1 MNGLNEKEN
10 VLYVVNKIYILLYM
24 NNSSVLILSLIAF
37 MLVAYY
43 FYFTFFNTIYN
54 QKIHPLIDSFHRK
67 RVVEKQVVWTYIEDP
82 IFFDQDYHIQ
92 LLNRNK
98 NVPMFI
104 KLCLQ
109 ILDKKINKELNSLI
123 VVSPANIDHYLPDFP
138 IKMDAESK
146 YPIKFRVD
154 LLAACLLEK
163 YGGLFVSPGTVVMQN
178 VDEIMYNIKFKYDLI
193 TFGGSIRNMNSCNN
207 AYNPGNYIIGSK
219 KDNPVIS
226 YYKESL
232 IENIKRQSFTDKLV
246 SEDLLSYS
254 LQRIKPEKY
263 FHFNCEY
270 TGNVDNQNHVIGLNS
285 YFGYEPIEFKNK
297 DNLIFI
303 SLPYDEILY
312 NREYY
317 WVNNLSE
324 KQFVE
329 ANTNI
334 TEIISK
340 EIYKK

>member
-1 MNGLNEKEN
+1 MNK
-10 VLYVVNKIYILLYM
+10 
-24 NNSSVLILSLIAF
+24 SSILILSLIAF
-37 MLVAYY
+37 VLIAYY
-43 FYFTFFNTIYN
+43 FYYTFFDSIYN
-54 QKIHPLIDSFHRK
+54 KKIHPLIDSFHRK
-67 RVVEKQVVWTYIEDP
+67 RVNKQVVWTYIEDP
-82 IFFDQDYHIQ
+82 VFFDQDYHIQ

-98 NVPMFI
+98 NVPTYL
-104 KLCLQ
+104 KYCLQ
-109 ILDKKINKELNSLI
+109 ILDKKINKEVNSLI
-123 VVSPANIDHYLPDFP
+123 VISPANIHQYLPDFP
-138 IKMDAESK
+138 IKMDADSE

-193 TFGGSIRNMNSCNN
+193 TFGGSIRNINSCNN
-207 AYNPGNYIIGSK
+207 AFNPGNYIIAAK

-226 YYKESL
+226 YYKESM
-232 IENIKRQSFTDKLV
+232 IQNIKSQSFTDKLV

-254 LQRIKPEKY
+254 LQRFKPKKY

-270 TGNVDNQNHVIGLNS
+270 TGNVDNKNQIISLNT
-285 YFGYEPIEFKNK
+285 YFGYEPIHFKNE

-303 SLPYDEILY
+303 ALPYDLILY
-312 NREYY
+312 DKEFY
-317 WVNNLSE
+317 WVNNLSD

-340 EIYKK
+340 EVYKK

>member
-1 MNGLNEKEN
+1 MNK
-10 VLYVVNKIYILLYM
+10 
-24 NNSSVLILSLIAF
+24 SSILILSLIAF
-37 MLVAYY
+37 MLIAYY
-43 FYFTFFNTIYN
+43 FYYTFFNTIYN
-54 QKIHPLIDSFHRK
+54 QKINPLINSFDRHKIINK
-67 RVVEKQVVWTYIEDP
+67 RVVWTYIEDP

-98 NVPMFI
+98 NVPIFL

-109 ILDKKINKELNSLI
+109 ILNKKINKEVNTLI
-123 VVSPANIDHYLPDFP
+123 VVSPANIHHYLPDFP
-138 IKMDAESK
+138 IKMNAESK

-163 YGGLFVSPGTVVMQN
+163 YGGLFVSPGTVVMQS

-193 TFGGSIRNMNSCNN
+193 TFGGSIRNINSCDNP
-207 AYNPGNYIIGSK
+207 YNPGNYIIAAKQGH
-219 KDNPVIS
+219 PVIS
-226 YYKESL
+226 YYKESML
-232 IENIKRQSFTDKLV
+232 ENINSQSFTDKLV

-254 LQRIKPEKY
+254 LQRIKPNNY

-270 TGNVDNQNHVIGLNS
+270 TGNVDNQNHIISLNT
-285 YFGYEPIEFKNK
+285 YFGYEPIHFKNK

-303 SLPYDEILY
+303 ALPYDLILY
-312 NREYY
+312 DTEFY

-340 EIYKK
+340 EVYKK